1 MLINAKGEDKKMN
14 LNPSSG
20 PKDGVQGALWGEVAG
35 WTETWGRVIGGKKRE
50 VISGLCKTGRALWL
64 SIGHKF
70 RKRCGGSMF
79 QV

>member
-70 RKRCGGSMF
+70 RKRCGSMF